1 MPAAQPLAKGG
12 LGASPMRD
20 CQVEAIT
27 GLEKSFAEDRPRA
40 LIRMATGAGKTFTAC
55 AFTYRLIKYAKAR
68 RVLFLVDR
76 ANLGEQARDE
86 FARFKTPDTGRLFTE
101 LYNVQHL
108 TSPHIDDVCRVTICT
123 IQRLYSIL
131 RGEELA
137 EDADELSRAELA
149 QALSSVGSSGR
160 ESAPSSLPAC
170 FSKSRLTSTATRS
183 LDIGYNPAVPIEKF
197 DFIVTDECHRSIY
210 DLWRQVLEY
219 FDASLIGPTATP
231 APQTIAYFHQNRV
244 AEYNHERAVTD
255 GVNVGYDVYR
265 IKTRVTDAG
274 GKVDK
279 GFLVDHRSKAS
290 RKARQEVLEE
300 SANLPAPEIIAAD
313 ITADLE
319 AALEQF
325 ATIAE
330 DLKG

>member
-1 MPAAQPLAKGG
+1 
-12 LGASPMRD
+12 
-20 CQVEAIT
+20 
-27 GLEKSFAEDRPRA
+27 
-40 LIRMATGAGKTFTAC
+40 
-55 AFTYRLIKYAKAR
+55 
-68 RVLFLVDR
+68 
-76 ANLGEQARDE
+76 
-86 FARFKTPDTGRLFTE
+86 
-101 LYNVQHL
+101 
-108 TSPHIDDVCRVTICT
+108 
-123 IQRLYSIL
+123 
-131 RGEELA
+131 
-137 EDADELSRAELA
+137 
-149 QALSSVGSSGR
+149 
-160 ESAPSSLPAC
+160 
-170 FSKSRLTSTATRS
+170 

-219 FDASLIGPTATP
+219 FDASLIGLTATP